1 MILRSRRVAART
13 AAVAVTGLTLALLL
27 SACGSDGEPD
37 AEASGTPSV
46 TVTEPQSDDGPLNA
60 NEACAAMYVYDDE
73 HLADRVAAALLDV
86 SQDGLDPT
94 MADRMHALAIDLGRL
109 QDRVPEEFRDP
120 IAQIRVPFVQVQEK
134 LDAMD
139 GGDLQLDIGAATEGL
154 RAYEALC

>member
-1 MILRSRRVAART
+1 MILRSRRVAARG
-13 AAVAVTGLTLALLL
+13 AAVAATGLTLALLL

-37 AEASGTPSV
+37 AEVSGTPSA
-46 TVTEPQSDDGPLNA
+46 TVTEPQSDDGPLDA

-73 HLADRVAAALLDV
+73 HLADRIATALLDV
-86 SQDGLDPT
+86 SQNGLEPAT
-94 MADRMHALAIDLGRL
+94 ADRMHTLSIELGRL
-109 QDRVPEEFRDP
+109 QERVPEEFRDP
-120 IAQIRVPFVQVQEK
+120 ITQIRVPFVQVQEK